1 MTSPV
6 LVTGASG
13 FVGSRLV
20 PALLDKGVQVRAMT
34 RHPDTYEGGG
44 EAVYGDVADQ
54 ESLRAALRGTRAAY
68 YLVHSLDSEDFEQR
82 DAEAATEFG
91 HAAADAGVGQ
101 IIYLGGLGDLDDNLS
116 AHLRSRRD
124 VEQLLAL
131 GGVPVTVLRAA
142 VVVGHGGISWEI
154 TRQLV
159 DHLPAMITPR
169 WVHTR
174 TQPIAAPDIVRYLVG
189 VLDLP
194 EALVKVFE
202 VGGPEVLRYV
212 DMMRRAAVIQNHRT
226 PPIVPI
232 PLLTPRLSSMW
243 LALVTDVDQAT
254 ARNLVDSMNNEVIV
268 QDDTIT
274 RLLPGELM
282 GYDDA
287 VRLALDERAAEERE
301 NQKKDRPNEEA
312 GNSGQVADSSGEPIA
327 SGRTGEQSIHPD
339 QDSAAR

>member
-1 MTSPV
+1 MV
-6 LVTGASG
+6 
-13 FVGSRLV
+13 
-20 PALLDKGVQVRAMT
+20 
-34 RHPDTYEGGG
+34 
-44 EAVYGDVADQ
+44 
-54 ESLRAALRGTRAAY
+54 
-68 YLVHSLDSEDFEQR
+68 
-82 DAEAATEFG
+82 
-91 HAAADAGVGQ
+91 
-101 IIYLGGLGDLDDNLS
+101 
-116 AHLRSRRD
+116 
-124 VEQLLAL
+124 
-131 GGVPVTVLRAA
+131 
-142 VVVGHGGISWEI
+142 
-154 TRQLV
+154 
-159 DHLPAMITPR
+159 TPR
-169 WVHTR
+169 WVSTR

-194 EALVKVFE
+194 EALGKVFE

-301 NQKKDRPNEEA
+301 NQKEDRPNEEA